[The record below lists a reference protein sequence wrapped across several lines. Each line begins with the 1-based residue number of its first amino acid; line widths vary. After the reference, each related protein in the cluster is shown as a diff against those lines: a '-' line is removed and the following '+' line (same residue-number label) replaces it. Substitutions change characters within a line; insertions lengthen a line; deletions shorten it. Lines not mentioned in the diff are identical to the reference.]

1 MTERD
6 VGRDGTSVCRKK
18 SSQMSQVWLTEIRRC
33 ISAPLSFPIY
43 LRVPR
48 RSRLGGKREQIPPPA
63 PRHLTLA
70 PLRQRRWLPH
80 VARSAPPLPR
90 DRDERRVA
98 DVAREEGALGRRR
111 RLLRAEAAAR
121 RCDRTLARRRER
133 FFDRARGDGDARGAE
148 LADELVGLAP
158 LLLRQSPPQ
167 RRHRRHADAA
177 DERARGLG
185 AGRGTGA
192 ASSSSSSSSEGA
204 PARSIVA
211 VATPVAAS
219 RVNRTVHSSEGPP
232 FTGLPPGHAVASDA
246 TVATDATDTSGGGGG
261 GGGGAAPAAA
271 RRARRRGRRGRRRA
285 RRRR

>member
-18 SSQMSQVWLTEIRRC
+18 LSQMSQVWLTEIRRC

-80 VARSAPPLPR
+80 VARSAPLLPR

-111 RLLRAEAAAR
+111 RPLRAEAAAR

-133 FFDRARGDGDARGAE
+133 FFDRARGDRDARGGTRSNKEKSSRPGRVVQASPEEKPSSMLSTAE
-148 LADELVGLAP
+148 RRVKRDHELL
-158 LLLRQSPPQ
+158 
-167 RRHRRHADAA
+167 
-177 DERARGLG
+177 
-185 AGRGTGA
+185 
-192 ASSSSSSSSEGA
+192 
-204 PARSIVA
+204 
-211 VATPVAAS
+211 
-219 RVNRTVHSSEGPP
+219 
-232 FTGLPPGHAVASDA
+232 
-246 TVATDATDTSGGGGG
+246 
-261 GGGGAAPAAA
+261 
-271 RRARRRGRRGRRRA
+271 
-285 RRRR
+285 